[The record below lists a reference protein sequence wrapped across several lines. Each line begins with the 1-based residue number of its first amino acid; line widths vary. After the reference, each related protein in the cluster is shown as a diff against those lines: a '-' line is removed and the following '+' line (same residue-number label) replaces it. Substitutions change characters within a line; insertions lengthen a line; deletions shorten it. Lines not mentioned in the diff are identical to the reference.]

1 MKIKLLTAFML
12 LAALLGTGA
21 ANSQTAP
28 QTAAKP
34 ADPAK
39 ILADVSGTYDFD
51 IQGQAMVISFF
62 VQDGKL
68 FGQPENE
75 SAEQLLPM
83 KGDNPLKFDVTVA
96 ANGQY
101 YEIEFGRDEKGLVD
115 KCTLRTQGME
125 VLGKKRVKAA

>member
-1 MKIKLLTAFML
+1 MKIKFLTVIML
-12 LAALLGTGA
+12 LAALLGTSA
-21 ANSQTAP
+21 ANGQTSP

-39 ILADVSGTYDFD
+39 ILAEVSGTYDFD
-51 IQGQAMVISFF
+51 IQGQAMAIGFF

-68 FGQPENE
+68 FGQPEGE

-115 KCTLRTQGME
+115 KCTMRTQGME
-125 VLGKKRVKAA
+125 VLGKKRAKAA